1 MLILSV
7 LDGEPTP
14 RNTPGGAFGEI
25 SDRAPDA
32 GLRISTESPRIL
44 FEISSFFMSFGGFRG
59 PRPFFSC
66 VLSLFFLEL
75 SKSFSGDLKIFL
87 RAFEELLKSFQG
99 DFEELSNSF
108 SRNLKIFLRAFEEL
122 LKSFQGDFKELP
134 KSFQGAF
141 GELPRSI

>member
-1 MLILSV
+1 MGQFLMLQDVTL
-7 LDGEPTP
+7 GEPTP

-66 VLSLFFLEL
+66 VLSVFFLEL
-75 SKSFSGDLKIFL
+75 SKSFSGD
-87 RAFEELLKSFQG
+87 
-99 DFEELSNSF
+99 
-108 SRNLKIFLRAFEEL
+108 LKIFLRAFEEL